1 MHRLQLSSSFTYIS
15 FTIKPFLESV
25 GKPIL
30 AKKKGQFE
38 IFGYKTKG
46 KKIYLIKS
54 GIGEI
59 YASSATQLLISE
71 YKVDLI
77 MNFGV
82 CGSLNSSVGLL
93 DTVIVKGVVQYDF
106 DLSQTVSSD
115 FAECRGN
122 RCFG

>member
-1 MHRLQLSSSFTYIS
+1 MRRIMNKKIKTIGMVVAMDKE
-15 FTIKPFLESV
+15 IKPFLQSV

-30 AKKKGQFE
+30 AKKNGQFE
-38 IFGYKTKG
+38 VFGYKTKG

-54 GIGEI
+54 GIGDI

-82 CGSLNSSVGLL
+82 CGIFGDGALIGSFE
-93 DTVIVKGVVQYDF
+93 DF
-106 DLSQTVSSD
+106 
-115 FAECRGN
+115 G
-122 RCFG
+122 